1 MKRQEKSER
10 NRCSRARRRGN
21 NDSLSLSRRASTS
34 SSSTEGGGK
43 NFSEKKNSEISLS
56 AFFFASALP
65 GRVSEKRTGQEAVH
79 GCDGSRGS

>member
-1 MKRQEKSER
+1 MFKSKKKGEQ
-10 NRCSRARRRGN
+10 RR
-21 NDSLSLSRRASTS
+21 SLSLSLSLSQSLNVVVLDRR
-34 SSSTEGGGK
+34 GGK

-65 GRVSEKRTGQEAVH
+65 GRVSKRRTGQEAVH